1 MSIDIP
7 PPPPPPMAGCTVT
20 LENSSV
26 VVMCT
31 STNPSVM
38 GYLVLSRFRDVD
50 ILNVNSSQDVMS
62 PAVFAVSKNGPR
74 HVIVFP
80 IMGEDGIIGTSVL
93 YSKMIEVTDFP
104 TSHQNTLTTISTA
117 DTLVISGLAGELT
130 GAVVWPGVS
139 SCTSSCW

>member
-1 MSIDIP
+1 MCVHIMLIDIPP

-20 LENSSV
+20 LENSNV

-38 GYLVLSRFRDVD
+38 GYLVLLCFRDED
-50 ILNVNSSQDVMS
+50 ILNVNRSLDVMS
-62 PAVFAVSKNGPR
+62 PVVFEALKNGPY

-93 YSKMIEVTDFP
+93 YLEMINVTEVP
-104 TSHQNTLTTISTA
+104 TIISTLN
-117 DTLVISGLAGELT
+117 TTTSAGSRET
-130 GAVVWPGVS
+130 AIIMIVVGR
-139 SCTSSCW
+139 

>member
-1 MSIDIP
+1 MLTDIP

-38 GYLVLSRFRDVD
+38 GYLVLVRFRDEN

-62 PAVFAVSKNGPR
+62 PVIVEALNNGP
-74 HVIVFP
+74 HQVTVFP
-80 IMGEDGIIGTSVL
+80 IMGEGGIIGTSVL
-93 YSKMIEVTDFP
+93 YSEMVEVTDVPTTSPPPTDAP
-104 TSHQNTLTTISTA
+104 TSPLP
-117 DTLVISGLAGELT
+117 T
-130 GAVVWPGVS
+130 GIPIANHFIL
-139 SCTSSCW
+139 